1 MGIYNPDDTLK
12 DADLEVK
19 NPFQWMQQNLLPAMK
34 AAGFSTK
41 EQQLEFLERVFNRN
55 AAETGALLGVN
66 PGNVER
72 TAASI
77 KRSDSLN
84 DATTK
89 IDANDPYASLSKA
102 FASLKDLGAALAGPS
117 IPGIVTGLNGFA
129 AALGFATSAVTSTH
143 KNPDGSPEMLA
154 SAKDSTWAWLKSQ
167 SGLDKADAATLPSA
181 KDSTWAWLKSQSGL
195 DKADAAT
202 LPSNAAGRNFL
213 GRDPRSPGPQSGSA
227 YTPPSAPVVNANVTA
242 PLTGVATVN
251 VTNHVDVTGLVS
263 TIMSSVKGQIEG
275 IFRGLGSSGTNSDS
289 GFDGRASVAYPDHVH
304 GSH

>member
-102 FASLKDLGAALAGPS
+102 FASLKDLGAALGGPM
-117 IPGIVTGLNGFA
+117 IPSVVTGLNGFA

-143 KNPDGSPEMLA
+143 KNPDGSPEMLD

-167 SGLDKADAATLPSA
+167 SGLDKAA
-181 KDSTWAWLKSQSGL
+181 
-195 DKADAAT
+195 AAT
-202 LPSNAAGRNFL
+202 LPSNAAGRSFL

-251 VTNHVDVTGLVS
+251 ITNHADVTGLVS

-275 IFRGLGSSGTNSDS
+275 IFRGMGSAGTNGDS
-289 GFDGRASVAYPDHVH
+289 GHDGRASPSYPDHMH